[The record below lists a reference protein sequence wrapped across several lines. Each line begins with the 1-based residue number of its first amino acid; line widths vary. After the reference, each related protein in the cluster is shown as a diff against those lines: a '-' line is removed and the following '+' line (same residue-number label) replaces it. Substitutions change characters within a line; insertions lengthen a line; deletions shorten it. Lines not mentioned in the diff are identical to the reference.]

1 MPSSGTVVVV
11 FSPGSMMAGAEGER
25 EGEGERV
32 ENNDT

>member
-11 FSPGSMMAGAEGER
+11 FSPGSMMAGAEGE
-25 EGEGERV
+25 GERV